1 MYRRSIRRGTISTN
15 PIPVMKP
22 TTVRLDAERTRK
34 KQEIKAKTNQSLTDI
49 VNKAIDKEH
58 RKL

>member
-1 MYRRSIRRGTISTN
+1 
-15 PIPVMKP
+15 MKP
-22 TTVRLDAERTRK
+22 TTVRLDADRTRK